1 MSLWHTEL
9 EIALWA
15 LEDLPLESTG
25 LTTVISNLLSQAFV
39 YHQCR
44 IGFVE
49 DRYSRMVTLLHSWI
63 ELPDGW
69 CIDLTL
75 RKWLDD
81 DDDIPHGVF
90 RFFDHPRVKYQGSP
104 LRVAYS
110 RPRLPLIPDEAC
122 HPFHAKAATDST
134 AKLPPRQAA

>member
-81 DDDIPHGVF
+81 DDDIPLPDDILLKDVLLPYISWIADMAG
-90 RFFDHPRVKYQGSP
+90 FFFFF
-104 LRVAYS
+104 L
-110 RPRLPLIPDEAC
+110 L
-122 HPFHAKAATDST
+122 T
-134 AKLPPRQAA
+134 

>member
-104 LRVAYS
+104 LRVASLHEEQLEALTDCSHYKV
-110 RPRLPLIPDEAC
+110 RIPLVRYGADNSCI
-122 HPFHAKAATDST
+122 T
-134 AKLPPRQAA
+134 